1 MSTKV
6 TIGVLDFSTA
16 LAAAL
21 SLEGG
26 AYTATIISDHDLP
39 RFHEAFKA
47 AYDVVE
53 ESIGNKVI
61 RFNLILGRIHGT
73 TPVVHEITSWWLMSG
88 WATRDSPGIL
98 WRIWIDPEIAER
110 LLNQEFPGGAVVW
123 KQAASAF
130 LNHLRS

>member
-16 LAAAL
+16 MAAAL

-26 AYTATIISDHDLP
+26 AYTSTIISDHNLP
-39 RFHEAFKA
+39 RFHEAFRE
-47 AYDVVE
+47 AY
-53 ESIGNKVI
+53 GVI
-61 RFNLILGRIHGT
+61 EQSMGEQEVRFNLILDRIHGT
-73 TPVVHEITSWWLMSG
+73 TPVVNEITSWWLMSG

-110 LLNQEFPGGAVVW
+110 LLNEGIPGGAAMW
-123 KQAASAF
+123 KQASAAF
-130 LNHLRS
+130 LNHLRA